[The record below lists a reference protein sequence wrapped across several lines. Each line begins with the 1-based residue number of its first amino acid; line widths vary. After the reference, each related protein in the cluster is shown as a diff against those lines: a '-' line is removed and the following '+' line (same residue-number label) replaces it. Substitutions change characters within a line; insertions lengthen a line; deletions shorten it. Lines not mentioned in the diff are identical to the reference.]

1 METLLQRISRSFIE
15 KTNRHKSRNRNMRI
29 YQRLH
34 NLLKD
39 AIINNDIPKD
49 SILPSTRLLSQELG
63 VSRSTV
69 IKAYELLKLEGYID
83 ANLGA
88 GHKVRGISHDTSPL
102 PSPAKNFEYP
112 DISELG
118 KSFQKNVTLINSTDD
133 KSIAFRPGLPPLD
146 IFPVN
151 QWKNLS
157 NLYWRHIKSSALSY
171 SPSSGLDQ
179 LKINIANYLNLS
191 RNIKCDPRQIII
203 VSGSVQSLYL
213 VGNVLLNPGD
223 SITMENPTF
232 PNVYSIFKGL
242 MANIKTVDVDNQGLK
257 VSELSEDH
265 AKSKLIHVTPSSH
278 YPSGNVMSVE
288 RRLELL
294 KWANQSGAFI
304 IENDYEHEVHNYK
317 APIPSLFN
325 LDQQQRTIYLSTF
338 NRLLHPSIRVA
349 YMVVP
354 PFLLD
359 AMEALLKHSHRFVPT
374 SIQVVLNQFIEK
386 NYLHNHIKHVNEVA
400 EERKAIFTQ
409 SFYEHF
415 GETAHLSPTNSSSL
429 HLLAQFNKPVN
440 DRLVVEKLGSQNIVS
455 HSYSKCYI
463 SEPKQN
469 GLILGFSSV
478 RTPVIKR
485 KVAHM
490 AQAFKQ
496 LK

>member
-1 METLLQRISRSFIE
+1 METLLQRISRSYIE
-15 KTNRHKSRNRNMRI
+15 KTNRHKSRNRSMLI

-49 SILPSTRLLSQELG
+49 SILPSTRSLSIELG

-69 IKAYELLKLEGYID
+69 IKSYELLRLEGYID
-83 ANLGA
+83 SNIGS
-88 GHKVRGISHDTSPL
+88 GHKVRGISNEVRPL
-102 PSPAKNFEYP
+102 LAPEKDYHYP
-112 DISELG
+112 EISELG

-146 IFPVN
+146 IFPVT

-179 LKINIANYLNLS
+179 LKLNIANYLNLS

-213 VGNVLLNPGD
+213 AGNVLLNPGD
-223 SITMENPTF
+223 SITLETPTF

-242 MANIKTVDVDNQGLK
+242 MARINTVDVDNEGVK
-257 VSELSEDH
+257 VEQLDEEH
-265 AKSKLIHVTPSSH
+265 KNSKIIHVTPSSH
-278 YPSGNVMSVE
+278 YPTGNIMSMD
-288 RRLELL
+288 RRLNLL
-294 KWANQSGAFI
+294 KWANQNGSFI
-304 IENDYEHEVHNYK
+304 IENDYEHEVHNYR
-317 APIPSLFN
+317 APIPALFT

-354 PFLLD
+354 FYLLD
-359 AMEALLKHSHRFVPT
+359 PMEALLKHSHRFVPT

-386 NYLHNHIKHVNEVA
+386 NYLHNHIKKVNEVA
-400 EERKAIFTQ
+400 EERKSIFTQ

-415 GETAHLSPTNSSSL
+415 GESAHLSPTNSSSL

-440 DRLVVEKLGSQNIVS
+440 DRLVVEKLAEQNIVS
-455 HSYSKCYI
+455 HSFSKCFI

-490 AQAFKQ
+490 AQIYKE